1 MSSTEGRIA
10 LALHAH
16 QRGHIKSL
24 RTAASTYSIPRTT
37 LSRRSCG
44 TPARVNSLPTNRKL
58 TTTEEYTLV
67 QWILDMDMR
76 GMPPTKAFVH
86 QMAELLL
93 AERLTDLRI
102 GKCWVNNFLKRHP
115 ELKSKYNRKYDY
127 QRAKCEDPEII
138 RAWFRLVQN
147 TVNKY
152 GIQNDDIYNFD
163 ETGFQMGVISTAKV
177 ITASDRACPVSIQPG
192 NREWVTVIESINASG
207 WSLPPMV
214 ILKGQMQQRDW
225 FENIPNDWTIGVSE
239 NGWTTDDL
247 GFEWLKTVFD
257 KYTAGRSVGA
267 YRLLI
272 LDGHGSHFS
281 PAFDQYCT
289 AHSIIVLCMPAH
301 SSHILQPLDV
311 GCFAILK
318 RYYGEAVAEVMRSGI
333 NHIDKTDFL
342 MLYRPTRLRTFT
354 ADNIRSSFKA
364 TGLVPYNPEYV
375 LT

>member
-1 MSSTEGRIA
+1 
-10 LALHAH
+10 
-16 QRGHIKSL
+16 
-24 RTAASTYSIPRTT
+24 
-37 LSRRSCG
+37 
-44 TPARVNSLPTNRKL
+44 
-58 TTTEEYTLV
+58 
-67 QWILDMDMR
+67 
-76 GMPPTKAFVH
+76 
-86 QMAELLL
+86 
-93 AERLTDLRI
+93 
-102 GKCWVNNFLKRHP
+102 
-115 ELKSKYNRKYDY
+115 
-127 QRAKCEDPEII
+127 
-138 RAWFRLVQN
+138 
-147 TVNKY
+147 
-152 GIQNDDIYNFD
+152 
-163 ETGFQMGVISTAKV
+163 
-177 ITASDRACPVSIQPG
+177 
-192 NREWVTVIESINASG
+192 
-207 WSLPPMV
+207 MV

-247 GFEWLKTVFD
+247 GFEWLKNVFD

-333 NHIDKTDFL
+333 NHNDKTDFL